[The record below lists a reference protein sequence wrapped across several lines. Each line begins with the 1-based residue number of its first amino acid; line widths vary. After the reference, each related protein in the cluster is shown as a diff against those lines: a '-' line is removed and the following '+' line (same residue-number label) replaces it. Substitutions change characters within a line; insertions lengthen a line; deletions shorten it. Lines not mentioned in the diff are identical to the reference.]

1 MLYARYGKRVFD
13 ITASLVILLITLP
26 ILILISVLLFIQNRG
41 DIFFYHKRSG
51 YQEKPFYMI
60 KFKTM
65 TDDKDEKGNLLPD
78 MKRITAVGNW
88 IRRLSLDELPQLL
101 NILKGDMSLIG
112 PRPLL
117 MRYLP
122 LYNDKQRKRHNVK
135 PGITG
140 WAQVNGR
147 NTISWE
153 RKFELDVY
161 YVDHYSFRLAM
172 KILWFT
178 ILKVLKREGINQ
190 SDARPMQPFEGTNP

>member
-13 ITASLVILLITLP
+13 ITASLVILLISLP

-65 TDDKDEKGNLLPD
+65 TDDKDEKGNILPD

-101 NILKGDMSLIG
+101 NVLKGDMSLIG

-161 YVDHYSFRLAM
+161 YVDHYSFRLDM